1 MNGVIDPAP
10 SKRAAAIAVKTASVL
25 TAAQLLQA
33 MSGNVDFMQ
42 SQCKVLGNPTTRIIN
57 MAGKVQDPRATQL
70 RGEKRKHNNRLA
82 DTTTNDENN
91 YDNSNPP
98 AKPTN
103 PRHTAVTPT
112 KDIVSMGEEN
122 PVPAA
127 GFVSRHKVPDTVD
140 MTWRNSEMND
150 DDDEDVIDFTQILSP
165 KPTPKKATPSGRVDH
180 PVSFVPSEDEIAA
193 VKQDM
198 VVHLINNLE
207 RMVNI
212 YAIDNDN
219 NDDNNEAVT
228 GTRVPADP
236 NGTKRFNRLVGET
249 KEPFQLVVNAFIGG
263 RIANCHKQGCLIDA
277 AKFCIAFD
285 KWFFAEGGQN
295 SK

>member
-1 MNGVIDPAP
+1 M
-10 SKRAAAIAVKTASVL
+10 
-25 TAAQLLQA
+25 LQA
-33 MSGNVDFMQ
+33 MSGNADFVQ
-42 SQCKVLGNPTTRIIN
+42 SQRKVLGNPTTSIIN
-57 MAGKVQDPRATQL
+57 MAGEVQDLRATQS

-91 YDNSNPP
+91 NDSSKPP

-103 PRHTAVTPT
+103 PRNATVTPT
-112 KDIVSMGEEN
+112 KDIASVGEED

-140 MTWRNSEMND
+140 MTWGNSENDD

-198 VVHLINNLE
+198 VVHSINNSE

-212 YAIDNDN
+212 YAIDD
-219 NDDNNEAVT
+219 NDDNEAAT
-228 GTRVPADP
+228 ETRVPADP
-236 NGTKRFNRLVGET
+236 NGTKRFNLLVGET
-249 KEPFQLVVNAFIGG
+249 KEPSQLAVNAFIGG
-263 RIANCHKQGCLIDA
+263 RIADCHKQGRLIDA